1 MVRTI
6 LRLAAAS
13 AVASIWICG
22 PTAEPILTRSAIP
35 FAFGAGSVKLD
46 YAGGVG
52 RSGGNSQIVP
62 EAMMEVGLQSG
73 LEVLLRF
80 PLLRVTRRDSSVV
93 GGGQLAAGARYLLT
107 GGWGHTYAVSVQ
119 TVVEAPTGDTQLV
132 GDATQVMPSILA
144 EWRPAHQL
152 AIHSNFTFDR
162 SIGGT
167 RKAEFLEY
175 ANAVVWRGTNHLFP
189 VFELVGSTNGFTGQ
203 TQLVA
208 VPEMILRAGPHLEV
222 KAALQ
227 LGLTAVTPAV
237 GLRFELARMW
247 GKPK

>member
-6 LRLAAAS
+6 LRLAAAL
-13 AVASIWICG
+13 AVVSIWIRG
-22 PTAEPILTRSAIP
+22 QTPEPILTRSAIP
-35 FAFGAGSVKLD
+35 FASGAGSVKLD

-52 RSGGNSQIVP
+52 RLGGNSQIVP
-62 EAMMEVGLQSG
+62 EAMLEVGLQSG

-144 EWRPAHQL
+144 EWHPAHQL

-175 ANAVVWRGTNHLFP
+175 ANAVVWRGTNHVFP
-189 VFELVGSTNGFTGQ
+189 VLELVGSRNGLTGQ

-208 VPEMILRAGPHLEV
+208 VPEMILCAGLHLEV

-237 GLRFELARMW
+237 GLRFELARTW
-247 GKPK
+247 GKPR

>member
-1 MVRTI
+1 
-6 LRLAAAS
+6 LAAVL
-13 AVASIWICG
+13 AVASIWIRG
-22 PTAEPILTRSAIP
+22 QTSEPILTRSAIP
-35 FAFGAGSVKLD
+35 FASGAGSVTLD

-62 EAMMEVGLQSG
+62 EAMLEVGLQSG

-93 GGGQLAAGARYLLT
+93 GGGQLAAGARYL
-107 GGWGHTYAVSVQ
+107 SVQ
-119 TVVEAPTGDTQLV
+119 AVVEAPTGDTQLV

-152 AIHSNFTFDR
+152 AIHSNFTLDR

-175 ANAVVWRGTNHLFP
+175 ASAVVWRGTNHLFP

-247 GKPK
+247 GRGR

>member
-1 MVRTI
+1 MVRAI
-6 LRLAAAS
+6 PRLS
-13 AVASIWICG
+13 AVLLVASICIRG
-22 PTAEPILTRSAIP
+22 QAPEPILTKSAIP
-35 FAFGAGSVKLD
+35 FASGAGSVKLD

-62 EAMMEVGLQSG
+62 EAMLEVGLPSG

-144 EWRPAHQL
+144 EWHPARQL
-152 AIHSNFTFDR
+152 AIHSNFTLDR

-175 ANAVVWRGTNHLFP
+175 MNAVVWRWRNHLFP
-189 VFELVGSTNGFTGQ
+189 VFELVGSRNGFTGQ
-203 TQLVA
+203 TQMVA
-208 VPEMILRAGPHLEV
+208 LPEIILRAGPHLEV

-237 GLRFELARMW
+237 GLRFELARTW
-247 GKPK
+247 GEPR